1 MWLQGVGR
9 RSQIGAV
16 GRGAHE
22 VVDADDVLVVKVQ
35 EELDLTQRPL
45 RRRAVLKHIGNLLD
59 RASLRGVAPS
69 HVRARWALHALVGER
84 ARAPPRIAMSSDKQ
98 ERCTHPPSAQRGV
111 PLCAC
116 VCLPRCIERRA
127 HDAK

>member
-35 EELDLTQRPL
+35 EELDLPQR
-45 RRRAVLKHIGNLLD
+45 RFAVVLFLNTLEIFLIAQACEG
-59 RASLRGVAPS
+59 
-69 HVRARWALHALVGER
+69 LHHR
-84 ARAPPRIAMSSDKQ
+84 
-98 ERCTHPPSAQRGV
+98 T
-111 PLCAC
+111 
-116 VCLPRCIERRA
+116 
-127 HDAK
+127 